1 MENCAIAPT
10 GAVVGIGKIKI
21 FATDGF
27 KYIVPTLSFVVA
39 EDNGVYTAT
48 CIQLLLDAHAVSAQ
62 DAVRRLVTAC
72 TDFIKTMFSDT
83 RCDAWE
89 QIDELF
95 TSDCTWTFEKPYRH
109 AQILL
114 ARRGID
120 VKSSY
125 EGFLEA
131 RIKELAQELEKYRG
145 RPCVEADVVAY
156 EKVAA

>member
-1 MENCAIAPT
+1 MNDAVIAPT
-10 GAVVGIGKIKI
+10 GNVVGIGKIKI

-39 EDNGVYTAT
+39 VDDGLYTAT
-48 CIQLLLDAHAVSAQ
+48 CIQLLLDSHAPTSQ
-62 DAVRRLVTAC
+62 DAVRRLVDTCA
-72 TDFIKTMFSDT
+72 DFVKTMFTDA

-109 AQILL
+109 AQVLL
-114 ARRGID
+114 AKRGID

-131 RIKELAQELEKYRG
+131 KISELTQALEKYRG
-145 RPCVEADVVAY
+145 RPCVEVDVVDY